1 MIRISLV
8 ILGSLLIAAAYLL
21 GSPGLLVAGVSVL
34 LPSLLWLAL
43 RRHGLGLAI
52 LLAII
57 LAIGLGGA
65 LLLGPESPNT
75 SLVLG
80 LPRRAALLVY
90 GIGLLPGLIF
100 GILFALGFDRLV
112 ISSERLAEL
121 RDRLR
126 ER

>member
-1 MIRISLV
+1 MIRILFV
-8 ILGSLLIAAAYLL
+8 ILGSILIAAAYLL
-21 GSPGLLVAGVSVL
+21 VSPGLLVGGICVL

-43 RRHGLGLAI
+43 RRRGLPVAI

-57 LAIGLGGA
+57 LVIGLGGA
-65 LLLGPESPNT
+65 LALGSESPD
-75 SLVLG
+75 SPLVLG

-90 GIGLLPGLIF
+90 GIGLLPGIIF
-100 GILFALGFDRLV
+100 GILFALGFDQLV

-121 RDRLR
+121 RDRLK

>member
-1 MIRISLV
+1 MIRILLV
-8 ILGSLLIAAAYLL
+8 ILGSIITAGAYLL
-21 GSPGLLVAGVSVL
+21 VSPGLLVAGICVL
-34 LPSLLWLAL
+34 LPSLLWLGL
-43 RRHGLGLAI
+43 RRRGLGLAI

-65 LLLGPESPNT
+65 LLLGPESPG
-75 SLVLG
+75 SPLVLG

-100 GILFALGFDRLV
+100 GILFAVGFDKLV
-112 ISSERLAEL
+112 INRERLAEL
-121 RDRLR
+121 RDRLK